1 MIKCMALA
9 DIIIPVGYQAHPPVK
24 HKMEICRDFF
34 KEFLDLDRRL
44 VVSPEG
50 VLLDGYVGYL
60 VLKENGIEAWSV
72 YVHAAP
78 EKKTYRDM
86 ETTYI
91 AGVHGNQ
98 KKEFWWRLCAKTTDA
113 HLAAPGNRA
122 VVATKYGMNCV
133 TITKVVTLKH
143 PPVEGVVRKVYHIL
157 PASEAMKELIV
168 NE

>member
-1 MIKCMALA
+1 MIKCMALS
-9 DIIIPVGYQAHPPVK
+9 DIVIPVGFQAHPPMK

-34 KEFLDLDRRL
+34 KEYLDLDRRL

-60 VLKENGIEAWSV
+60 VLKENDVEAWSV

-78 EKKTYRDM
+78 EKRTYRDK

-98 KKEFWWRLCAKTTDA
+98 KREFWWRLCAKTTDA
-113 HLAAPGNRA
+113 NLAAPGYRA
-122 VVATKYGMNCV
+122 IVNTKYGMNCV
-133 TITKVVTLKH
+133 TITKVVTLPH
-143 PPVEGVVRKVYHIL
+143 PPIEGVIKKAYHIL
-157 PASEAMKELIV
+157 PPRDMMKELIDH
-168 NE
+168 E